1 MDLITLLPILDSSE
15 LTREVRSLRNGNV
28 VTWYNETDYDLTAI
42 IDSDSYEKL
51 TQICIIVKNNLVY
64 LYVQCNNSPALA
76 KVLLSSIEAISI
88 QQ

>member
-1 MDLITLLPILDSSE
+1 MNLITLLPILDSSE
-15 LTREVRSLRNGNV
+15 LTREVRSSRNGHV
-28 VTWYNETDYDLTAI
+28 VTWYNETDSDLTAI
-42 IDSDSYEKL
+42 IDSDSYENL
-51 TQICIIVKNNLVY
+51 TQMCIIVKDELVY